1 MEHTED
7 SKKKSTDPKAGS
19 EKAKGSDESPVSAK
33 DAKKVECEK
42 KDSEQDKKS

>member
-19 EKAKGSDESPVSAK
+19 EKAKEPSESHVSAK
-33 DAKKVECEK
+33 DAKIVECEK
-42 KDSEQDKKS
+42 KDSKQDKKS